1 LKIKGLSIEN
11 RKVENCQFKKGVDD
25 MNDFKPQIIAF
36 CCTNCAS
43 SAAQVAEGMKKAL
56 PENVK
61 VIQVP
66 CTGRIEVL
74 HLLKPFEE
82 GADGVYVAGCQ
93 EDSCQYVSGI
103 TKAAKRVE
111 HVKKILEELGIEPER
126 INVFNLSAGK
136 GQEFVQVARDMTD
149 RIKELG
155 PVM

>member
-1 LKIKGLSIEN
+1 
-11 RKVENCQFKKGVDD
+11 

-43 SAAQVAEGMKKAL
+43 SAANVAEGMKKTL
-56 PENVK
+56 PENIK
-61 VIQVP
+61 IIQVP

-111 HVKKILEELGIEPER
+111 HVKKILEEIDIEPER
-126 INVFNLSAGK
+126 VNVYNLYAGK
-136 GQEFVQVARDMTD
+136 GQEFVTVAHEMADKVR
-149 RIKELG
+149 ELG
-155 PVM
+155 PVMSK

>member
-1 LKIKGLSIEN
+1 
-11 RKVENCQFKKGVDD
+11 
-25 MNDFKPQIIAF
+25 MNDFRPKIVAF

-43 SAAQVAEGMKKAL
+43 AAANVAETMKKAL

-66 CTGRIEVL
+66 CTGRVETL

-111 HVKKILEELGIEPER
+111 QVKKILKDLDIEPDR
-126 INVFNLSAGK
+126 IDVFNLYAGK
-136 GQEFVQVARDMTD
+136 GQDFVEAACNMTD
-149 RIKELG
+149 KVKKLG
-155 PVM
+155 PLMTS